1 MRNCRLGLFLASWF
15 GITGFFIF
23 VPELARGQGEDSVLV
38 AQDEDLAEAERL
50 NQQVFQFGEQG
61 KYNEAIPLAEKVLAI
76 RQRILGNDHPDVAVS
91 LDNLAVLYHTQG
103 RYSEAETLYLQSLE
117 MLKHLL
123 GEEHPGVATS
133 LNALAL
139 LYKDQGKYKKAETY
153 FLQALEMRKRLL
165 GEEHPDVAQ
174 SLNNLAGLYH
184 SQGSYKEAET
194 YFLQALE
201 MRKRLLGEEH
211 PDVAQ
216 SLNNLAGLYH
226 SQGSYK
232 EAETYFLQ
240 ALEMRKRLLGEEHPN
255 IAASFNNL
263 AALYESQGRY
273 EEAEDYYLQSLEM
286 LKRLLGEEHP
296 SVAASLHNLA
306 GLYKNQGS
314 YKEAETYFL
323 QALEM
328 LKRLLGEE
336 HSSVAKSL
344 SNLALLYHSQGRY
357 SEAET
362 YYLQSLEMLRNLLGE
377 EHPSVAKSLSNL
389 ALLYYSQG
397 RYKEAETYYLQSLEM
412 KKRLLGEEHPSVALA
427 LNNLAALYHS
437 QGRYKEAET
446 YYLQSLE
453 MRKRLLGEEHP
464 DVAQSLNNL
473 AALYSAQG
481 KYSEAETSYLQALE
495 MRKRLLGEEHPSV
508 ATSLNN
514 LAVLYK
520 NQGRYSEAETYQLQ
534 SLEMK
539 KRLLGEEHPSVA
551 TSLNNLAVLYK
562 NQGRYSEAET
572 SYLQALEI
580 DKRIL
585 GEEHPSVA
593 TGLSN
598 LAGLYWAQ
606 EKTSLAITLYT
617 QSLEIGESNLI
628 YNLFAGFER
637 QKRNYLNKIARDAH
651 MNLSLHLNSAP
662 NNPQA
667 ANLAFNTV
675 LQRKGRVLNFFSN
688 SLQILRQRLET
699 KDQKLLGELTITYSQ
714 LANLIYNRPEKLPL
728 EQYKVQVALLE
739 EKVKKLERELSNLSQ
754 EFRQEFQT
762 PNITSVQKLIPAETA
777 LLEFV
782 KYRPYNP
789 KTNEYSQP
797 HYAAYILT
805 PKGEPQGIDL
815 GETTTIEQAVKL
827 FRYSLADAETPEEQL
842 QETARKLDQLVM
854 EPVRQVLGNS
864 KQLLV
869 SPQAA
874 LNLIPFEALVDE
886 QGQYL
891 VENYSFTYLTSGRD
905 LLKLSEPT
913 PNEQPSLVVAN
924 PNFEVPGQLASLP
937 QPNQES
943 SLVVKP
949 EVPGQLASLP
959 PKTQTRSLDLDHI
972 PFIDL
977 PGTEAEGKAIAKK
990 LGITPL
996 MNSQA
1001 TEAAIKQVNSPKILH
1016 IATHGFFQTPEASNL
1031 DDQTYQDNPLLLSGL
1046 VLAGFRTEQSGS
1058 DEDGILTAQEVS
1070 ALNLFNTK
1078 LVVFSAC
1085 DTGLGALDAGEGLY
1099 SLRRALVIAGAESQ
1113 VISLWKVEDNAT
1125 KELMVSYYDK
1135 ILANQG
1141 RSEALRKTQ
1150 LEMLNSEDHSHPHY
1164 WAAFI
1169 PSGNWRPIE

>member
-139 LYKDQGKYKKAETY
+139 LYKDQGKYKK
-153 FLQALEMRKRLL
+153 
-165 GEEHPDVAQ
+165 
-174 SLNNLAGLYH
+174 
-184 SQGSYKEAET
+184 AET

-495 MRKRLLGEEHPSV
+495 MR
-508 ATSLNN
+508 
-514 LAVLYK
+514 
-520 NQGRYSEAETYQLQ
+520 
-534 SLEMK
+534 

-1058 DEDGILTAQEVS
+1058 DDEDGILTAQEVS